1 MPHNYV
7 YIEEAFSEE
16 QAEEKKNASL
26 LEKRLKKVLVIIL
39 LAIGAEL
46 CWLLLISPF
55 MPLGT
60 AEITGIPDIDR
71 DMVLAQA
78 GINSHSSYMTLNTAG
93 AEAALK
99 ELYQVESAQVIK
111 GFPDSV
117 RIILKGRQ
125 PAAMSLTMV
134 EGRMTPV
141 FLDRQGVVFKIGNDE
156 NLSRSIPLVSGIFTE
171 DPFLGMRLSPAYTAF
186 LTNLERLNHSSPEL
200 LSAISEIGIHRKAY
214 NGFDLILYPRYEP
227 VRIRASTELNEDML
241 RYMMLAIDVIISQGT
256 KVYEIDFRNG
266 TASYTLKEGSSG

>member
-1 MPHNYV
+1 M
-7 YIEEAFSEE
+7 EEALQEE
-16 QAEEKKNASL
+16 YSEEKKNSSL
-26 LEKRLKKVLVIIL
+26 SERRLKRILVIIL

-55 MPLGT
+55 MPLG
-60 AEITGIPDIDR
+60 AVEITGIPGIDR
-71 DMVLAQA
+71 DTVLAQA
-78 GINSHSSYMTLNTAG
+78 GINSHSSYMTLNTSG
-93 AEAALK
+93 AETALM

-111 GFPDSV
+111 HFPDSV
-117 RIILKGRQ
+117 RIVLKGRQ

-134 EGRMTPV
+134 EGRTVPV

-156 NLSRSIPLVSGIFTE
+156 NLSRSIPLVSGIFTG
-171 DPFLGMRLSPAYTAF
+171 DPFLGMRLPPSYAAF

-200 LSAISEIGIHRKAY
+200 LLAISEIGIRRNAY
-214 NGFDLILYPRYEP
+214 NGFDLVLYPWYEP
-227 VRIRASTELNEDML
+227 VRIRASAELNEDML